1 MDQRKEKR
9 ARQKAH
15 RDRMRAEAIAAQR
28 RRRIAR
34 VASVVVVLAVV
45 AGLMIYA
52 TATDDD
58 GGGPSRAG
66 GGNGERGPGPCPAV
80 EAPPSD
86 PQQYDSPPPLEVER
100 SVDYSA
106 VVKTS
111 CGDIELDLL
120 ESDSPKTV
128 ANFVFL
134 AREGFYNG
142 LTFHRV
148 EKNLVIQGGD
158 PVGDGTGGPGY
169 SIPDENPARS
179 RVYVYGTVGMANSG
193 PDTGGS
199 QFFVVVHDA
208 QNRDNPS
215 QLRPAGFQPN
225 YAVFAEV
232 DEASYE
238 TLEKIRKVPTRGGA
252 DPSVASRPQVP
263 VYIEAIEIIEG

>member
-1 MDQRKEKR
+1 
-9 ARQKAH
+9 
-15 RDRMRAEAIAAQR
+15 MREAALAAQR

-34 VASVVVVLAVV
+34 IAGVVVVLAVV

-52 TATDDD
+52 TATEDD
-58 GGGPSRAG
+58 GDVPGRAG
-66 GGNGERGPGPCPAV
+66 GGNGEGAPGPCPAV

-86 PQQYDSPPPLEVER
+86 AQQYDSPPPLEVER
-100 SVDYSA
+100 GVDYSA
-106 VVKTS
+106 VVQTS
-111 CGDIELDLL
+111 CGDVEMDLL
-120 ESDSPKTV
+120 ETDSPKTV

-148 EKNLVIQGGD
+148 ERNLVIQGGD

-169 SIPDENPARS
+169 SIPDENPAGS
-179 RVYVYGTVGMANSG
+179 QVYVYGAVGMANSG

-215 QLRPAGFQPN
+215 QLRPAGFPPN
-225 YAVFAEV
+225 YAGFAEV
-232 DEASYE
+232 DEGSYE

-252 DPSVASRPQVP
+252 DPSVASRPEVP
-263 VYIEAIEIIEG
+263 VYIETIDIIEG